1 MEYTSIK
8 RSFIA
13 LLIMT
18 AVLPA
23 VADDRSLQEMQAI
36 AAEKL
41 YTQMNV
47 KGRRAPAS
55 QTNAVL
61 CVSEERAYSVFAPT
75 DGEGFVI
82 VAKSDKVEPI
92 WGYSTEPFPATDM
105 PDGLCWFL
113 KEMSTEIADAEKAEA
128 PRGQLLTTATYTPVS
143 NFVKTK
149 WDQGYPYSKSTPN
162 SYPSGCVATAMAQC
176 MNYCQWPNSASF
188 EATYYVTKT
197 SGEEETTEELTA
209 TVNSTYTWP
218 YADTYKSSGKVSD
231 NIDILLRD
239 CGYASHM
246 DYSVYGSGTMNID
259 AGMALIQVF
268 QYPEESIKYLDYS
281 SCESHDAWAQIIYD
295 ELAAKCPIIYGGSD
309 EDQGGHAFVFS
320 GVDKDG
326 LVYVNWGWS
335 GSGNGY
341 YAITSLKPRSTG
353 YNFNN
358 YHSMTY
364 GIRKTPLP
372 TDHIETRILGYSG
385 RPYTFRWGT
394 GKDSAEVEHPT
405 LYVDIPYG
413 FINYNATD
421 FKGVL
426 GLFARDMT
434 DGSTW
439 VIAPEL
445 QDKTEL
451 PPCAGYFG
459 ESEEWKTYYYYYFID
474 GEQGLKPGHTY
485 RMSFGGYDPRDGVW
499 RSILCQDGGV
509 AYDVTY
515 TGDIATSTVN
525 PTRQPVPTPDAIAAP
540 TANTLANDGL
550 TRVYDLQGRLLYTAP
565 TASFN
570 LWEVPAR
577 GILVIKEGDKAR
589 KVIK

>member
-1 MEYTSIK
+1 MIK
-8 RSFIA
+8 RAFFA
-13 LLIMT
+13 LLTLT

-23 VADDRSLQEMQAI
+23 AAEDRSLQEMQAI

-41 YTQMNV
+41 YSQMNV
-47 KGRRAPAS
+47 KGLRAAAKENRV
-55 QTNAVL
+55 Q
-61 CVSEERAYSVFAPT
+61 CVADERAYSVFAPT

-92 WGYSTEPFPATDM
+92 WGYSTEPFSATDM
-105 PDGLCWFL
+105 PDGLRWFL
-113 KEMSTEIADAEKAEA
+113 KEMSKEIAEAEGTEA

-149 WDQGYPYSKSTPN
+149 WDQTYPFNKSTPY

-188 EATYYVTKT
+188 EGTYYITKV
-197 SGEEETTEELTA
+197 SGEEETTEEFTA

-218 YADTYKSSGKVSD
+218 YADTYKSSGKPGD

-239 CGYASHM
+239 CGYASSM
-246 DYSVYGSGTMNID
+246 DYSVYGSGTMNVD
-259 AGMALIQVF
+259 AGIGLIQAF
-268 QYPEESIKYLDYS
+268 QYPEESIKYMEYDY
-281 SCESHDAWAQIIYD
+281 CESHDAWAQIIYD
-295 ELAAKCPIIYGGSD
+295 ELAAKCPIIYGAGD
-309 EDQGGHAFVFS
+309 EEAGGHAFVFS

-335 GSGNGY
+335 GGANGY
-341 YAITSLKPRSTG
+341 YAITNLKPRNTS
-353 YNFNN
+353 YNFNC

-364 GIRKTPLP
+364 GIRPTPLP

-385 RPYTFRWGT
+385 SPYTFRWGT

-421 FKGVL
+421 FKGTL

-451 PPCAGYFG
+451 LPCAGYFG
-459 ESEEWKTYYYYYFID
+459 ESEDWKTYYYYYFID

-570 LWEVPAR
+570 LQDVPAR